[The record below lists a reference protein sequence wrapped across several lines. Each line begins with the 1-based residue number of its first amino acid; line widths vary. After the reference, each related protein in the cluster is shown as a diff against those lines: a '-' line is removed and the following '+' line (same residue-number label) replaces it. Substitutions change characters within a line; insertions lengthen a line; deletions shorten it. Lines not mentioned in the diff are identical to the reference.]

1 MRGNPLFTD
10 TPRRSAAPRGL
21 AATAA
26 LLTCLTLALTPSF
39 AGATTESPDTP
50 EIVGAD
56 SPSAVEGEY
65 LVVLKPQARI
75 GAADDIASALT
86 DAIGGQILDV
96 FNTVIDGYSAAL
108 SEDEALAIA
117 SDDRV
122 DHVEQAQ
129 MVHAIG
135 EQVNPPSWGTDR
147 VDQRDLPLDGR
158 YKYPDSAG
166 AGVNVYIVDSGIRL
180 THSEFAGRM
189 RPGFD
194 AATPGGDASDCNG
207 HGTHVAGTAV
217 GSTYGVA
224 KKATVYPVRVLD
236 CKGDGLST
244 TIVAGIEWVAEN
256 AVRPALVN
264 YSVGCRSACSI
275 PSIDSAVKSL
285 VASGITWVSAAGNS
299 NENACNYSPQLVP
312 ETIVVGNTTRT
323 DGKAPTSSWGSCLDL
338 WAPGTDILS
347 SWLTSDTAAASAT
360 GTSMASPHVAGTAA
374 LYLSAN
380 PTATPAQVQAAIVDN
395 STPGKVT
402 GLDAASP
409 NRLLYTGFLNGTTTP
424 TPTPTAVDLATIPDA
439 TGTVGQ
445 PVSVSASATG
455 GTAPYTFSATGLP
468 AGLLINASTGAI
480 TGTPSAAAVSTITVT
495 VRDAGS
501 PVTTDTATFR
511 LTVTGGGTNPNPA
524 PSTCSGT
531 SVSTG
536 TLAVR
541 RQVTSSTFTRAA
553 GAVEVCLDGPTGAD
567 FDVYLQ
573 RNSAFLGWMT
583 VAQGIS
589 NGPDEKFTYN
599 ASAGTY
605 RLLVK
610 SDSGSGTYTATVK

>member
-1 MRGNPLFTD
+1 MFTD
-10 TPRRSAAPRGL
+10 TPGRRVAPRGL
-21 AATAA
+21 AAAA
-26 LLTCLTLALTPSF
+26 AILTCLTLTLTPSF
-39 AGATTESPDTP
+39 AGATTESPDAP

-86 DAIGGQILDV
+86 DTIGGQILDV

-158 YKYPDSAG
+158 YRYPDSAG
-166 AGVNVYIVDSGIRL
+166 AGVNVYVVDSGIRL
-180 THSEFAGRM
+180 THSEFAGRI

-194 AATPGGDASDCNG
+194 AATPGGNASDCNG

-217 GSTYGVA
+217 GTTYGIA

-236 CKGDGLST
+236 CKGDALST
-244 TIVAGIEWVAEN
+244 TIVTGLEWVAEN
-256 AVRPALVN
+256 AVRPATVN

-275 PSIDSAVKSL
+275 PSVDAAVRNI

-299 NENACNYSPQLVP
+299 NDNACRYSPQLLP

-323 DGKAPTSSWGSCLDL
+323 DGKAPTSSYGSCLDI

-347 SWLTSDTAAASAT
+347 SWFTGDTAAASAT
-360 GTSMASPHVAGTAA
+360 GTSMASPQVTGTTA

-380 PTATPAQVQAAIVDN
+380 PTATPAQVQAAILDN

-424 TPTPTAVDLATIPDA
+424 TPTAVDLAAIADVA
-439 TGTVGQ
+439 ATVGQ
-445 PVSVSASATG
+445 PVSVSVSASG
-455 GTAPYTFSATGLP
+455 GTAPYAFSATGLP
-468 AGLLINASTGAI
+468 AGLAINPSTGAI
-480 TGTPSAAAVSTITVT
+480 TGTPSAAAVSSITVT
-495 VRDAGS
+495 VRDAGT
-501 PVTTDTATFR
+501 PVTTDAATFR
-511 LTVTGGGTNPNPA
+511 LTVTGAGTNPNPT

-531 SVSTG
+531 AVSAG
-536 TLAVR
+536 TLAAGQ
-541 RQVTSSTFTRAA
+541 QVASSTFSRAA

-573 RNSAFLGWMT
+573 RNYSFLGWMT

-589 NGPDEKFTYN
+589 NSADEKFTYN

-605 RLLVK
+605 RLVVK
-610 SDSGSGTYTATVK
+610 SDSGAGAYTATVK